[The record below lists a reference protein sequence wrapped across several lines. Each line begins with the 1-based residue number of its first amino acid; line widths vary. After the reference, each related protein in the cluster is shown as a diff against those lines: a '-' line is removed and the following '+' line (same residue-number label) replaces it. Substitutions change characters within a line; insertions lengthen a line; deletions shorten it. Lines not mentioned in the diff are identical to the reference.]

1 MGRDK
6 PKPGV
11 YPREQPRATS
21 SSAEVT
27 VYDALRR
34 QLPPGWYCWH
44 SLAVFTEDREEAEGD
59 FVIAVPERGM
69 LVLEVKG
76 GKIELRD
83 GRWLQNGL
91 ALGKP
96 PLFQAHRTAE
106 LIRRRFEEARVFY
119 PPFAHAVVFPDTAFS
134 TSGGPDDVRDRVLD
148 QYDLLALGEALPRLV
163 ERAVPRQKAHGLG
176 WIEKLHD
183 LWGES
188 WIPDSG
194 LGSTA
199 ALDEDRRVQL
209 DREQLVVID
218 NLLDNARVL
227 VSGGAGTGKTIIAR
241 EAAMRFAGGGGGRVL
256 LLCFTD
262 ALAGW
267 LRSQIGSS
275 GITVSTVRRFA
286 RDLLSSAGAE
296 IPSEK
301 AQDRAFW
308 ESVVKRAL
316 DEAAAEIL
324 GNPWDAVVVDEGQDL
339 TADDWQLVEALVGD
353 RGRMWAFYDPAQAF
367 WTDRAIPSKLFTTRF
382 NLKRAYRCHP
392 SIQALADL
400 YLGRPEGEASAR
412 EGIESGRIRLAVAPG
427 TERVAQTVGREI
439 DLLLKEG
446 FERRQIAVVSVVGQG
461 RSGAVGG
468 LRTIGVHKLVRADDP
483 AMEREVIGDTFLRF
497 KGLERPAVIVTDLS
511 LIPAAEPESRSVR
524 MHIALTR
531 AQSALRIVAE
541 RQSLLLDPVLRPLL
555 EV

>member
-6 PKPGV
+6 PKPGI

-21 SSAEVT
+21 SAAEIT
-27 VYDALRR
+27 VYYALRR
-34 QLPPGWYCWH
+34 QLPQGWYCWH
-44 SLAVFTEDREEAEGD
+44 SLAVFTEDREEGEGD

-76 GKIELRD
+76 GRIELRD
-83 GRWLQNGL
+83 GRWVQNGI
-91 ALGKP
+91 AMEKP
-96 PLFQAHRTAE
+96 PLAQAHQTAE
-106 LIRRRFEEARVFY
+106 LIRRRFEEAGAFY
-119 PPFAHAVVFPDTAFS
+119 PPFGHGVVFPDTAFGAG
-134 TSGGPDDVRDRVLD
+134 GGPDAVRDRVLD

-163 ERAVPRQKAHGLG
+163 ERAVPRQKAHGLA

-194 LGSTA
+194 LGTTA
-199 ALDEDRRVQL
+199 ALDEDRRIQL
-209 DREQLVVID
+209 DREQLVVIES
-218 NLLDNARVL
+218 LLDNARIL

-241 EAAMRFAGGGGGRVL
+241 EAAMRFAADGGKVL

-262 ALAGW
+262 ALAVW

-286 RDLLSSAGAE
+286 RDLLGSAGRE
-296 IPSEK
+296 LPSEEG
-301 AQDRAFW
+301 QDREFW

-324 GNPWDAVVVDEGQDL
+324 GNPWHAVVVDEGQDL
-339 TADDWQLVEALVGD
+339 TDDDWQLVEALVGD

-367 WTDRAIPSKLFTTRF
+367 WTDRAIPSKLFAMRF
-382 NLKRAYRCHP
+382 NLRRAYRCDP

-412 EGIESGRIRLAVAPG
+412 EGIEGGRIRLAVASRAG
-427 TERVAQTVGREI
+427 KVAQTVGREF

-468 LRTIGVHKLVRADDP
+468 LRNIRVHKLVRADDP
-483 AMEREVIGDTFLRF
+483 AMEREVVGDTFLRF

-511 LIPAAEPESRSVR
+511 LIRAGDPESRNVR

-531 AQSALRIVAE
+531 AQSALRIVADVN
-541 RQSLLLDPVLRPLL
+541 SLRLDPVLTRFA
-555 EV
+555 